1 MMGFFMQLFG
11 IIINYKTYNYTLNI
25 SQHLPF

>member
-11 IIINYKTYNYTLNI
+11 IIINYKTYNYILNI
-25 SQHLPF
+25 S